1 MAGFSTSTSPR
12 LKGFFV
18 KREGKCSQGIL
29 SIFLLLKHRLL
40 VFLHVSGISRLRPAK
55 SLIQQN
61 VFIFFLFHPPPRS
74 SFFSSPPPPLR
85 TQICTAV
92 GSRFAAF
99 KSLPYRTVHGQWSK
113 SQKSNSNEN
122 IESNWIFSRFF
133 VCGKR
138 LDFKD
143 GLSVFIRD
151 LLLLPPPLL
160 LFQRRL
166 EKDPFIACWRRR
178 PKWEGGGG
186 RRKERGGGH
195 FYGRKAVFP
204 LFCVF
209 VEGKNRMWRR
219 RRGKARHDERKR

>member
-1 MAGFSTSTSPR
+1 MSQESPR
-12 LKGFFV
+12 CGPQRVSFSKMSSSSF
-18 KREGKCSQGIL
+18 S
-29 SIFLLLKHRLL
+29 SIPPLGPL
-40 VFLHVSGISRLRPAK
+40 VFRL
-55 SLIQQN
+55 
-61 VFIFFLFHPPPRS
+61 
-74 SFFSSPPPPLR
+74 PPPPAHSNLYR
-85 TQICTAV
+85 
-92 GSRFAAF
+92 GRFEIRRLH
-99 KSLPYRTVHGQWSK
+99 SLPYLTWAKWSK

-143 GLSVFIRD
+143 GPSVFIRD

-186 RRKERGGGH
+186 RRKGRGGGH

-219 RRGKARHDERKR
+219 RRSKARHDERKG

>member
-12 LKGFFV
+12 VKGFFG

-40 VFLHVSGISRLRPAK
+40 VFLVVSGISRLRPAK

-61 VFIFFLFHPPPRS
+61 VFVFFLFHPPS
-74 SFFSSPPPPLR
+74 VLFFFVTPPPPAHSNLYR
-85 TQICTAV
+85 GRFKIRRLQITTV
-92 GSRFAAF
+92 
-99 KSLPYRTVHGQWSK
+99 PYRTWAME
-113 SQKSNSNEN
+113 QKPEKQFQRKHR
-122 IESNWIFSRFF
+122 IKLDFFAFF

-143 GLSVFIRD
+143 GPSVFIRD
-151 LLLLPPPLL
+151 LLLLLPPLL

-178 PKWEGGGG
+178 PKWEGRGE
-186 RRKERGGGH
+186 RRKGRGGGH
-195 FYGRKAVFP
+195 LYGRKAVFP
-204 LFCVF
+204 PFCDF